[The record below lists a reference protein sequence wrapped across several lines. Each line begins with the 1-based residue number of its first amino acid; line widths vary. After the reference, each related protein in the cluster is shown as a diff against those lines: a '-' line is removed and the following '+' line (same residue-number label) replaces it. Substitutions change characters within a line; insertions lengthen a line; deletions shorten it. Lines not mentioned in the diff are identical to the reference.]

1 MNSIPENKYL
11 KEDLFHF
18 LTGKYYEGNKSKY
31 FFILYDKEK
40 DLTSYYETNNII
52 LAVDPAV
59 DSSFK
64 KLFLNNKERL
74 QSFLNDVFFEPN
86 GNKITSLEYVVGDF
100 YDIGKKYNLN
110 SLKADI
116 ACKAKIKG
124 IKNILID
131 IEIQI
136 NWLSELDNKFFEYG
150 SVLRNADS
158 NAETEELKENLK
170 RKKIKGQKV
179 KRIYNDVIVMGFI
192 VPQNIYNKT
201 NKIELIKT
209 EDNSNNQ
216 NIVPGLK
223 IYEINVYEILDKLNR
238 EKDVKLFG
246 NYISKDGA
254 DWLKLI
260 GLRCWANKK
269 SGTLGR
275 YILPRINE
283 NESYSKN
290 SVINKTILD
299 ILQGS
304 DLEMNLFSQLEEE
317 FAKNYSEG
325 KKEGKKEGEIEGI
338 KKSQLIY
345 VYNFLKLE
353 KYDVLDFLPLDY
365 EYKKEEIYEILN
377 KTGAIRLDIIPKLLD
392 YVKNRKRLI

>member
-1 MNSIPENKYL
+1 MNSISENNYL

-18 LTGKYYEGNKSKY
+18 LTGKYYKGKVNKY

-40 DLTSYYETNNII
+40 GVTSFYETNNII
-52 LAVDPAV
+52 LAVDPAI

-116 ACKAKIKG
+116 VCKAKIKG

-136 NWLSELDNKFFEYG
+136 NWLSELDNKFFEYS
-150 SVLRNADS
+150 SVLRNADI
-158 NAETEELKENLK
+158 NAEIEELKENLK
-170 RKKIKGQKV
+170 KKKIKGQKV
-179 KRIYNDVIVMGFI
+179 KRIYNDIIVMGFI
-192 VPQNIYNKT
+192 IPQNIYNKT
-201 NKIELIKT
+201 NKIKLIKT

-216 NIVPGLK
+216 DIVPGLK
-223 IYEINVYEILDKLNR
+223 IYEINLCELLNKLNT
-238 EKDVKLFG
+238 EKDVKLFD

-269 SGTLGR
+269 GGTLGR

-290 SVINKTILD
+290 YIINKTILD

-317 FAKNYSEG
+317 FAKNFSEG
-325 KKEGKKEGEIEGI
+325 RKEGEIEGI
-338 KKSQLIY
+338 KKSQLMNI
-345 VYNFLKLE
+345 YNFLKLE
-353 KYDVLDFLPLDY
+353 KDKDLDFFSLDY
-365 EYKKEEIYEILN
+365 TYKEKEIYEILKN
-377 KTGAIRLDIIPKLLD
+377 TGSIRLDIIPKLLN
-392 YVKNRKRLI
+392 YLKKRHRLE